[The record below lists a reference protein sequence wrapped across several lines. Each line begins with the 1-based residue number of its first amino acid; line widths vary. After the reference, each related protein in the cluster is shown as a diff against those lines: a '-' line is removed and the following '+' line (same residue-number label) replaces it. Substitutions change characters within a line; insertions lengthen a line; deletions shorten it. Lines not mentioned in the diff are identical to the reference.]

1 MIVEN
6 KERQKKGRNRIEK
19 EEKLRNNKE
28 LKEQKKWI
36 AMVEMKSKKYGEEA

>member
-1 MIVEN
+1 MMMMIVEN

-28 LKEQKKWI
+28 LKEQKK
-36 AMVEMKSKKYGEEA
+36 